1 MFITVTLY
9 LIPYQ
14 KILNE
19 RRRKRALRNDI
30 LNEEIFQND
39 LTEELTI
46 KNSNIVINLEAT
58 VNWVL
63 VLAPKNQESNWFIR
77 YSCCLSLC
85 PSFTKL

>member
-9 LIPYQ
+9 LVPYQ

-63 VLAPKNQESNWFIR
+63 V
-77 YSCCLSLC
+77 
-85 PSFTKL
+85 